1 MSIKIG
7 DLVIFKYQ
15 RKNPNCKIGLVI
27 KKEMRAMQPYGS
39 WNRLLT
45 LDDIPLSNSREE
57 MCCYCIWTHIEHNSD
72 NKGPRRWWAPE
83 RNLILYNERGNDN
96 A

>member
-57 MCCYCIWTHIEHNSD
+57 MLLLHLDSH
-72 NKGPRRWWAPE
+72 
-83 RNLILYNERGNDN
+83 
-96 A
+96 